1 MAGWKTN
8 EYPGTRA
15 ELRHCRMSATKARAV
30 LSLIRGRDVGEASQ
44 ILQLSERDAARVVGK
59 VLASAVANAEH
70 NDQLDPEQLYVATCY
85 ADEANSLKR
94 WRPRARGRPARVRK
108 RSCHITVIVSRLPE
122 DRIRMTGRR
131 GGAAAAQRARRVA
144 AARRAE
150 GREVRGR
157 EEVEA
162 TAVAAP
168 IAAPQEETPEEETP
182 EEETPEAE
190 ATVAAAPEAEDAGAT
205 AEAEEEAQ
213 EEEGE
218 AATDEDVEEEHAE
231 GEPGEGTDAEEGE

>member
-1 MAGWKTN
+1 
-8 EYPGTRA
+8 
-15 ELRHCRMSATKARAV
+15 
-30 LSLIRGRDVGEASQ
+30 LIRGRDVGEASQ

-144 AARRAE
+144 AARQAE
-150 GREVRGR
+150 GHDVRGR
-157 EEVEA
+157 EEAEA
-162 TAVAAP
+162 TAPPTP
-168 IAAPQEETPEEETP
+168 IAAP

-190 ATVAAAPEAEDAGAT
+190 EAVAAAPEAEEAGAT
-205 AEAEEEAQ
+205 AGAEEQ
-213 EEEGE
+213 GEEEDGE
-218 AATDEDVEEEHAE
+218 ATTGEDVGEEHAE

>member
-122 DRIRMTGRR
+122 DRLRMTGRR

-150 GREVRGR
+150 GREVGGR
-157 EEVEA
+157 EEA
-162 TAVAAP
+162 DAAVAP
-168 IAAPQEETPEEETP
+168 IPVAAP

-190 ATVAAAPEAEDAGAT
+190 EAVTAEPEPEALT
-205 AEAEEEAQ
+205 AEAEAEEAGASAGAE

-218 AATDEDVEEEHAE
+218 AATDEDVAEHAE

>member
-1 MAGWKTN
+1 
-8 EYPGTRA
+8 
-15 ELRHCRMSATKARAV
+15 MSATKARAV
-30 LSLIRGRDVGEASQ
+30 LALIRGRDVGEASQ

-70 NDQLDPEQLYVATCY
+70 NDQLDPDQLYVATCY

-157 EEVEA
+157 EEGEA
-162 TAVAAP
+162 TAAQAPVAA
-168 IAAPQEETPEEETP
+168 PEEETP
-182 EEETPEAE
+182 QVEEAVT
-190 ATVAAAPEAEDAGAT
+190 AAPETEEAGAG
-205 AEAEEEAQ
+205 AGEDEEVE
-213 EEEGE
+213 EEEG
-218 AATDEDVEEEHAE
+218 AAVPDEDGGEEHAE

>member
-30 LSLIRGRDVGEASQ
+30 LALIRGRDVGEASQ

-70 NDQLDPEQLYVATCY
+70 NDQLDPDQLYVATCY

-122 DRIRMTGRR
+122 DRIRMAGRR

-144 AARRAE
+144 AAQRAE

-157 EEVEA
+157 EEAQA
-162 TAVAAP
+162 TAVSTSVAA
-168 IAAPQEETPEEETP
+168 P

-190 ATVAAAPEAEDAGAT
+190 EAVTAAPEAEEADETAGV
-205 AEAEEEAQ
+205 EA
-213 EEEGE
+213 EEGE
-218 AATDEDVEEEHAE
+218 AAADEDVGEEHPE